1 MPKFCANLSM
11 MFTEHP
17 FMDRFAAAAKAG
29 FKGVEFLFPYAED
42 AKAIRQALDDNGL
55 TQVLF
60 NSPPGDWEAGERG
73 MAAVPGRNPEF
84 RASFQQAV
92 AYAAIIRPLRMH
104 VMAGNAAG
112 RGAQA
117 AFMEN
122 LAWAA
127 EQVPDQLLCIEPIN
141 NRDMPAYFL
150 NRSDQAISVIEAIG
164 APNLGLQY
172 DLYHA
177 QIMEGDLS
185 KRLERLIPYIFHIQ
199 IAGVPDRNEPDLGEL
214 NIWHLFDVLDD
225 LGYQGWIGCEY
236 RPEGKTEDGLA
247 WFREAAGLED

>member
-17 FMDRFAAAAKAG
+17 FLDRFGAAAEAG
-29 FKGVEFLFPYAED
+29 FKGVEFLFPYDQD
-42 AKAIRQALDDNGL
+42 AKAIRAELDKHKL
-55 TQVLF
+55 FPVLF

-84 RASFQQAV
+84 RASFQQATT
-92 AYAAIIRPLRMH
+92 YAAIIRPGRLH

-127 EQVPDQLLCIEPIN
+127 EQVPNQLLCIEPIN
-141 NRDMPAYFL
+141 SRDLPAYFL
-150 NRSDQAISVIEAIG
+150 NRSDQAIAVIEAIG
-164 APNLGLQY
+164 APNIGLQY

-177 QIMEGDLS
+177 QISEGDLTR
-185 KRLERLIPYIFHIQ
+185 RLEKLIPYIFHIQ
-199 IAGVPDRNEPDLGEL
+199 LAGVPDRQEPDQGEL
-214 NIWHLFDVLDD
+214 NISHIFKVLED

-236 RPEGKTEDGLA
+236 RPKGKTEDGLG
-247 WFREAAGLED
+247 WFKALN